1 MTFYHIV
8 YDLEIKYRNLQEAI
22 HANYKGTWLLPTVP
36 ATTMQGEDMTV
47 ERVCA
52 AKTIEDCVTSLR
64 VYGPFKR
71 CLAANEDAKSY
82 SELMDEAYPVIVLEL
97 ESDEIPTIP
106 TEDQV
111 PDVKYTNERWFL
123 KPVKIKDSYVR
134 WLDSCSI
141 LFEESATVN
150 GASFGLCKKVTFL
163 DEYKN
168 KDHPWLNGRG
178 HILASSCMDSEYEPF
193 PPNLE
198 PAVNQSIRYLT
209 EIKDNFR
216 LTVPNEIVKK
226 WHYRPGDKI
235 NFRHISRTGES
246 EVLWSELMDGRHQVV
261 IPNNIVETFK
271 LRNNTYLI
279 AYEGNVKQICLADAA
294 RWDGVP
300 NDQSDDTD
308 GTAHPLCK
316 VRTDKFDITIT
327 RSETA
332 NSTIWLYYA
341 KLTTPSDAKKRLN
354 WNVLLHVYEKD
365 KAKEPTLPIL
375 QQLALEQLSKNAS
388 DLLNRAETDS
398 AAYREIVN
406 ALRNLN

>member
-52 AKTIEDCVTSLR
+52 AETIEDCVTALR

-123 KPVKIKDSYVR
+123 KPVKIKNSYVK

-141 LFEESATVN
+141 LFEENATVN

-163 DEYKN
+163 DKYKH

-226 WHYRPGDKI
+226 WHYKPGDKI

-246 EVLWSELMDGRHQVV
+246 EALWSEIMDSRHQIV
-261 IPNNIVETFK
+261 IPNNVIEAFK
-271 LRNNTYLI
+271 LRNNTSLI
-279 AYEGNVKQICLADAA
+279 AYEGDVRQICLADAA
-294 RWDGVP
+294 RWDSVP
-300 NDQSDDTD
+300 DDQSDETD
-308 GTAHPLCK
+308 GTVHPLCK

-327 RSETA
+327 RSGTA
-332 NSTIWLYYA
+332 NGMIWLYYA

-354 WNVLLHVYEKD
+354 WNVLLHVYEKN
-365 KAKEPTLPIL
+365 KTKEPTLPIL

-388 DLLNRAETDS
+388 DLLNQAETDS